1 MKDKIKELLG
11 LNLPNKTVASAVGVS
26 ESYISQL
33 LSEESFAAEVQE
45 LRVKVLAEHAN
56 RDKGYNDLE
65 DTLLER
71 VRELVPMMVRPM
83 EVVRALQVVN
93 GATRR
98 AAPAELAANAQ
109 PSVVVLQ
116 LPNAII
122 NKFVVNAQKQIVEV
136 EGETISTMSAKGV
149 LGKLE
154 AMRNQGAEKGVN
166 AAATKTDETDAAKR
180 LRSLVALEHLPI
192 ANLV

>member
-1 MKDKIKELLG
+1 MKEKIKELLG
-11 LNLPNKTVASAVGVS
+11 LNLPNKTVASAVGVD

-33 LSEESFAAEVQE
+33 LSDEVFAGEVQE
-45 LRVKVLAEHAN
+45 LRVKTLAEHAN
-56 RDKGYNDLE
+56 RDKAYNALE
-65 DTLLER
+65 DALLKK
-71 VRELVPMMVRPM
+71 VDDLLPMMVRPM

-93 GATRR
+93 NATRR
-98 AAPAELAANAQ
+98 AAPAELSATAQ

-149 LGKLE
+149 LEKLE
-154 AMRNQGAEKGVN
+154 RSHIQAKEPVN
-166 AAATKTDETDAAKR
+166 AAIHEDDKADAVKR
-180 LRSLVALEHLPI
+180 LRSLVALEHLPL
-192 ANLV
+192 ASLV